1 MNMRIQIAP
10 PAPKPVAAPADYA
23 AQVAADIAARY
34 GCAVSPELVRIA
46 PRGAT
51 GQLRVAHVDGKLVLV
66 TPDGHLY
73 DRDERMR
80 QSRRAAKRDMDRR
93 FGVKPETAARRREIQ
108 ALHDQ
113 GLTMAEMVA
122 LGRGW
127 SDKMVRDDHRALG
140 LVPINRIARTHEQI
154 LAMARGGGSARGIAA
169 ALNISPHTVR
179 SVCRAAGVVLAP
191 GPHQILT
198 GLRNVRLR
206 RENEAGKIRQAA
218 KEKVGRV
225 HALQTKDGER
235 HQRIIELARE
245 GRSSTEILAAIG
257 GGVKYEAVRR
267 VLQRAVR
274 AGLLTQDEL
283 ARVRAA
289 GLARALQMKAEQ
301 AAATMAARG
310 EVLRLYVEE
319 GLKVADVAQRAGLT
333 VDQVRHTLCRAGVFE
348 AGRDRK
354 TREARRA
361 WILSELRAG
370 KRLQRREVAAR
381 FGVTVGV
388 IQFDLKMLEAQH
400 PEVVRPGGLPLCK
413 AESLRMR
420 ARIIPLLGRG
430 LGVREIAAQAEVSVS
445 TVKRVMAEVGHDNEG
460 AR

>member
-113 GLTMAEMVA
+113 GLTPTEMVA

-127 SDKMVRDDHRALG
+127 TDNVVRDDHRALG

-154 LAMARGGGSARGIAA
+154 LAMAREGGSARGVAA
-169 ALNISPHTVR
+169 ALNISPDTVR
-179 SVCRAAGVVLAP
+179 SVCRSAGVKLAP
-191 GPHQILT
+191 GPVANKGGRPKKAPAAPSEAVPACPAGSIRMTERNAEIL
-198 GLRNVRLR
+198 R
-206 RENEAGKIRQAA
+206 
-218 KEKVGRV
+218 
-225 HALQTKDGER
+225 
-235 HQRIIELARE
+235 LARE

-420 ARIIPLLGRG
+420 ARIVPLLGRG
-430 LGVREIAAQAEVSVS
+430 LAVREIAAQAEVSVS
-445 TVKRVMAEVGHDNEG
+445 TVKRVMAEVGHDNGE